1 MKLSTIVPLL
11 LFGASLYWRK
21 VLIKASNVITVDINL
36 TSGSQHG
43 SHLQRK
49 ETWLRQYHELELS
62 LIVVIDYLN
71 GTTYVLVKPEKHLVP
86 STSPCLAECMNVL
99 EYCTST
105 RLLSAAV
112 RVVRHVGLR
121 TVGCSQIEKH
131 VLCGIIYAEQA

>member
-11 LFGASLYWRK
+11 LFGDSLYWRK
-21 VLIKASNVITVDINL
+21 MLIKASNVDTMDINL

-43 SHLQRK
+43 LHLQRK

-62 LIVVIDYLN
+62 LIVMIDYLN
-71 GTTYVLVKPEKHLVP
+71 GTTYVLVKPEKHVP
-86 STSPCLAECMNVL
+86 STCLAECMNVL

-105 RLLSAAV
+105 RLLYAAV

-131 VLCGIIYAEQA
+131 VLCGIIYAEQP